1 MRKMREMKGAQK
13 FYTNGRNGFSLI
25 ELLIVI
31 SVIAI
36 LVAIMFPVLLGA
48 KNNALNRRAQSEVEG
63 LALGIR
69 AYHTVHNKWPGG
81 VTDSDMAWTNN
92 DNQALVRLLLA
103 PNNLAGQNF
112 YEGIKDGESLRDP
125 FRSNLAYRIV
135 ISPTSNS
142 VTVESYGLNCVAG
155 GEDDISAKH

>member
-1 MRKMREMKGAQK
+1 MMMKMRGSQ
-13 FYTNGRNGFSLI
+13 FYSNRRDGFSLI
-25 ELLIVI
+25 ELLVVI

-36 LVAIMFPVLLGA
+36 LVGIMFPVLSGA
-48 KNNALNRRAQSEVEG
+48 KNNALNRRALTEVEG
-63 LALGIR
+63 LASAIR
-69 AYHTVHNKWPGG
+69 AYHTVHNNWPGG

-135 ISPTSNS
+135 ISPANDS
-142 VTVESYGLNCVAG
+142 VTVLSYGLNCVAG
-155 GEDDISAKH
+155 GDDIKATH